1 MARNIYEQL
10 NTEQK
15 QKETTLFPGMQ
26 QITSE
31 SQHMSGEKENSTS
44 MIYNHHGL
52 HSIRTVDDK
61 LKSTA
66 AAMAAKL
73 AASTSSAEMLS
84 SLLSTL
90 ASEGVIGHQNR
101 ENHSVDNLKR
111 IKLDNGMPSFMSNH
125 SQFSQPELLMKMM
138 PPPHKQ
144 SVSHSSSSM
153 LPLERPMSLPPLHLN
168 QLTQAAGSTLSA
180 SYSYSSTT
188 TLPPIYHTSETPSF
202 PVSSSSYQNIQM
214 TKEGGSSYSVPPISY
229 QNIQVNEE
237 GGPFLGQAQPS
248 SSISH

>member
-1 MARNIYEQL
+1 MIFDSKTFTLLIFYVFKLYKLSNFLFTLSTYQEFKWHQVRDKLQAAQASSEMARNIYEQL

-44 MIYNHHGL
+44 MIYNHHEL

-125 SQFSQPELLMKMM
+125 SQFSQPKMYVFEDGVEFIKESVMDGEMYENELDTEEADAIAK
-138 PPPHKQ
+138 
-144 SVSHSSSSM
+144 
-153 LPLERPMSLPPLHLN
+153 
-168 QLTQAAGSTLSA
+168 
-180 SYSYSSTT
+180 
-188 TLPPIYHTSETPSF
+188 SEL
-202 PVSSSSYQNIQM
+202 Q
-214 TKEGGSSYSVPPISY
+214 KL
-229 QNIQVNEE
+229 QV
-237 GGPFLGQAQPS
+237 
-248 SSISH
+248 